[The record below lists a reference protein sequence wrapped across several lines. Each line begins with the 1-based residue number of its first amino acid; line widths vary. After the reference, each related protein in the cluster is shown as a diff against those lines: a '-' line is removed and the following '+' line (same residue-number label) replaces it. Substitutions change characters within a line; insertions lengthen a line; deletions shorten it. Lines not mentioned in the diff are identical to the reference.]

1 MWRWHTLLIQQTFSL
16 ISVLTV
22 SIRNTYTYEFK
33 FNCNPVYV
41 LYEVIAIKIIIIII
55 IIIINR
61 LPSNILIEHSCKACA
76 LWKQAL
82 NRLQGHNNH

>member
-1 MWRWHTLLIQQTFSL
+1 MWRCHTLLIQQTFSL
-16 ISVLTV
+16 SSVLTV

-33 FNCNPVYV
+33 FNCNQVYV
-41 LYEVIAIKIIIIII
+41 LYEVIVIKIIIIIII

-76 LWKQAL
+76 L
-82 NRLQGHNNH
+82 